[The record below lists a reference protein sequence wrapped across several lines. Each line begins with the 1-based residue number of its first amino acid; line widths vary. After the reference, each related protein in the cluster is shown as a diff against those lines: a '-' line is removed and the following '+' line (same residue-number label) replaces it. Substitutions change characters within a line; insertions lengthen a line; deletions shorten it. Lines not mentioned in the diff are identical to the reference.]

1 MTKRCFISA
10 ATLAA
15 SVIAIWGA
23 PSRQRPLTV
32 TDAAGHAVTVVAV
45 GDEHSRRYISL
56 ADGTPV
62 KWIGSEGSAKSF
74 IPMAR
79 LSSEG
84 GAMRAK
90 RKITTF
96 PTLGENRFLVILVEF
111 ADKSFSIDDPQAEM
125 EAMFN
130 APGYNTLGGTGSVR
144 DYYSGCSD
152 GKFKPVFDVVGPVRM
167 QQNVAYYGGG
177 SDDSRAGLMVI
188 EACRAVDSEIDFSL
202 YDHDGNGEVDSVYF
216 IYAGKGEADG
226 GAPETIW
233 PHSWNLSDQG
243 RELTLDGVA
252 VQGYACSPELD
263 GSAKLN
269 GMGTPC
275 HEFAHVLGLPD
286 LYCTN
291 SYVECLHPSD
301 FSLMA
306 RGNYLNDG
314 RTPPALSAYERYELG
329 WLSPRALTHPATVT
343 LHPLSGV
350 NEACRISTE
359 RTNEYFLLENRQR
372 TGWDTY
378 LPAHGMLVWH
388 IDYSPDIWDRNR
400 VNANPSHQYVDIV
413 EANNATSFNQAA
425 GFTFPGTGNVTSF
438 TATTRPALV
447 SWSGQAIDLPLTG
460 ITENADGT
468 VTFDVAGGKEPVGR
482 PDGLQA
488 FDVAMTGFSVKWNP
502 APAATGHTL
511 RLVETDEDGREI
523 ASPVETE
530 AAQGAS
536 THTFTDLLPG
546 KIYSVSVRGNDM
558 YESGLWSE
566 PLSVRM
572 PDPTFEYLRPV
583 ALTPEEV
590 GRDSFTALWQ
600 PLDGAVR
607 YHVTVVPRV
616 RGTESYERVDFTGKT
631 LPDGYLTTSTVW
643 VSMAGNY
650 GASAPALRL
659 GNDGDS
665 FTSPLNPI
673 PASSIEFW
681 IKAQNP
687 DPEALIIVEEIAATS
702 TSYDSYNSYNSYDS
716 YNSPEARLI
725 ASFTPQAEAT
735 TVRFENNLPP
745 SEDDTALRIRFV
757 KAGKCTVNIDDVV
770 IGYGGS
776 PRDDTANATLHTAEG
791 STTTSLAIGGLK
803 EETLHA
809 FTVRGE
815 APDGTLSLPSAPVE
829 FTTSRFSALT
839 APGIYLQGTPDSPA
853 AETPVDIYSTTG
865 MLLLRGVTPAE
876 ARRLL
881 PPGLYIAGST
891 LISL

>member
-23 PSRQRPLTV
+23 PSRHRPVTV

-45 GDEHSRRYISL
+45 GDEHSRRYICL

-96 PTLGENRFLVILVEF
+96 PTLGGNRFLVILVEF

-144 DYYSGCSD
+144 DYYSDCSD

-226 GAPETIW
+226 G
-233 PHSWNLSDQG
+233 
-243 RELTLDGVA
+243 
-252 VQGYACSPELD
+252 
-263 GSAKLN
+263 SAKLH

-343 LHPLSGV
+343 LHHLSAV

-400 VNANPSHQYVDIV
+400 VNA
-413 EANNATSFNQAA
+413 
-425 GFTFPGTGNVTSF
+425 
-438 TATTRPALV
+438 
-447 SWSGQAIDLPLTG
+447 
-460 ITENADGT
+460 
-468 VTFDVAGGKEPVGR
+468 
-482 PDGLQA
+482 
-488 FDVAMTGFSVKWNP
+488 
-502 APAATGHTL
+502 
-511 RLVETDEDGREI
+511 
-523 ASPVETE
+523 
-530 AAQGAS
+530 
-536 THTFTDLLPG
+536 
-546 KIYSVSVRGNDM
+546 
-558 YESGLWSE
+558 
-566 PLSVRM
+566 
-572 PDPTFEYLRPV
+572 
-583 ALTPEEV
+583 TP
-590 GRDSFTALWQ
+590 
-600 PLDGAVR
+600 
-607 YHVTVVPRV
+607 
-616 RGTESYERVDFTGKT
+616 
-631 LPDGYLTTSTVW
+631 
-643 VSMAGNY
+643 
-650 GASAPALRL
+650 SAPA
-659 GNDGDS
+659 
-665 FTSPLNPI
+665 TSHRSQPP
-673 PASSIEFW
+673 PA
-681 IKAQNP
+681 
-687 DPEALIIVEEIAATS
+687 
-702 TSYDSYNSYNSYDS
+702 
-716 YNSPEARLI
+716 
-725 ASFTPQAEAT
+725 
-735 TVRFENNLPP
+735 
-745 SEDDTALRIRFV
+745 
-757 KAGKCTVNIDDVV
+757 
-770 IGYGGS
+770 
-776 PRDDTANATLHTAEG
+776 PR
-791 STTTSLAIGGLK
+791 S
-803 EETLHA
+803 
-809 FTVRGE
+809 
-815 APDGTLSLPSAPVE
+815 
-829 FTTSRFSALT
+829 
-839 APGIYLQGTPDSPA
+839 
-853 AETPVDIYSTTG
+853 
-865 MLLLRGVTPAE
+865 
-876 ARRLL
+876 
-881 PPGLYIAGST
+881 
-891 LISL
+891 